1 MVESYPRLIAL
12 IGSSG
17 SGKSALAHKLALTF
31 DCEIFSLDSLSI
43 YQEIDIASAK
53 PTLQEQNEVCYYALN
68 ILKPDQPSN
77 AMLFKN
83 LLEQSIIDSRAKGKK
98 VLLIVGGSS
107 FFLKSIIEGLSPMPQ
122 ILPKHKEKVQSIGD
136 LNTKYMLLN
145 TLDSVYAQKI
155 TPKDTYRIEKA
166 LEIYF
171 ATNCA
176 PSVYFASHP
185 KVPFAYPIEIFCIHW
200 ERETLR
206 KRIAQR
212 TAKMMEQGIIEEAKK
227 LWQHYESQAPALQCI
242 GIKECIAFLESR
254 ISSIKELEEMIFYH
268 TCQLAKR
275 QRTFNRTQFSR
286 ITHGEFDEIEKKL
299 SLRIREIIDNKY

>member
-17 SGKSALAHKLALTF
+17 SGKSALAHKLARAF

-68 ILKPDQPSN
+68 ILKPNQPSN

-83 LLEQSIIDSRAKGKK
+83 LLEQSIVTSCAKGKK

-122 ILPKHKEKVQSIGD
+122 ILPEHKEKVQSVGD
-136 LNTKYMLLN
+136 LDAKYRLLN

-155 TPKDTYRIEKA
+155 NPKDTYRIEKA

-171 ATNCA
+171 STNCV
-176 PSVYFASHP
+176 PSVYFTSHP
-185 KVPFAYPIEIFCIHW
+185 KRPFTYPIEIFCIYL
-200 ERETLR
+200 EKEALR

-212 TAKMMEQGIIEEAKK
+212 TAKMMEQGIVEEAKK
-227 LWQHYESQAPALQCI
+227 LWQHYESNAPALQCI

-254 ISSIKELEEMIFYH
+254 IPSLKKLEETIFHH

-275 QRTFNRTQFSR
+275 QRTFNRTQFSH
-286 ITHGEFDEIEKKL
+286 ITHDEIEKIEKKL
-299 SLRIREIIDNKY
+299 SLRINEMNNH

>member
-1 MVESYPRLIAL
+1 MTESYPRLIAL

-17 SGKSALAHKLALTF
+17 SGKSALAHKLAQAF

-53 PTLQEQNEVCYYALN
+53 PTLQEQNEVCYYALD
-68 ILKPDQPSN
+68 ILKPNQPSN

-83 LLEQSIIDSRAKGKK
+83 LLEQSIITSYAKGKK

-122 ILPKHKEKVQSIGD
+122 ILPEHKEKVQSVGD
-136 LNTKYMLLN
+136 LNAKYKLLN

-155 TPKDTYRIEKA
+155 NPKDTYRIEKA

-171 ATNCA
+171 STNCA
-176 PSVYFASHP
+176 PSAYFTSHP
-185 KVPFAYPIEIFCIHW
+185 KRPFVYPIEIFCICW
-200 ERETLR
+200 EKETLR

-212 TAKMMEQGIIEEAKK
+212 TAKMMRQGIVEEAKK
-227 LWQHYESQAPALQCI
+227 LWQHYESNAPALQCI

-254 ISSIKELEEMIFYH
+254 IPSLKELEETIFYH

-275 QRTFNRTQFSR
+275 QRTFNRTQFSH
-286 ITHGEFDEIEKKL
+286 ITHDEIEKIEKKL
-299 SLRIREIIDNKY
+299 SLRINEIGNH